1 MNWRE
6 LQDSGVAVMAGAVSG
21 GLDSCTVVRW
31 LADKGFTVEG
41 FTVDLGQPDEENL
54 DAVVDRM
61 MGCGASSLVLL
72 DGTNLLAQA
81 GLKVLQAQ
89 ARYEGGYWNT
99 TGIARPV
106 TVGVILS
113 ELHDRDIGVL
123 FHGAT
128 GRGNDQVRF
137 QLTSNMLDP
146 DLTVYAPWRD
156 PEFVAEF
163 PGRQQMLDYCEAKS
177 LPIKPSG
184 ESRYS
189 TDANFLGLTH
199 EAGDLEDVTLPPFFL
214 EPGMGVWPWD
224 APDQPQTVTVRW
236 EEGVPVA
243 LDGDRMDL
251 VKMFEAAN
259 SVAGKHGVGIGTHV
273 IENRFVGVKSRGIY
287 EAPGMELLGAS
298 YEFLLQFVLD
308 RRSRDLLND
317 VSQTISTQIYQGYW
331 HDLATTSALAALE
344 PISRLATGTISVRL
358 YKGTIFFESAEDTPE
373 AMPHSLYTDDSSMEA
388 LGSYDHADAEGFL
401 KILGV
406 SAKNVGSRQVPGMG
420 RIE

>member
-1 MNWRE
+1 
-6 LQDSGVAVMAGAVSG
+6 
-21 GLDSCTVVRW
+21 
-31 LADKGFTVEG
+31 
-41 FTVDLGQPDEENL
+41 
-54 DAVVDRM
+54 
-61 MGCGASSLVLL
+61 
-72 DGTNLLAQA
+72 
-81 GLKVLQAQ
+81 
-89 ARYEGGYWNT
+89 
-99 TGIARPV
+99 
-106 TVGVILS
+106 
-113 ELHDRDIGVL
+113 
-123 FHGAT
+123 
-128 GRGNDQVRF
+128 VRF